1 MDQDNK
7 PIILITNDDGY
18 EADGIKKLAGI
29 ASHHAKVVI
38 VAPCHQQSGMSC
50 AITHS
55 VPLQLSLVSDND
67 DIMVYSCNGTPVDCV
82 KLSFFTL
89 FKEKKPELVLSGIN
103 HGSNSSVNAVYS
115 GTIGAAVEGCVNN
128 ISSIAFSSLQMEK
141 ELDLRYASPIISQ
154 IIGDVLKTPLPLGTL
169 LNVNFPMGEIKEI
182 RFCRQADARW
192 SEEYQISKDDDNSY
206 LLAGYFDN
214 REPES
219 EDTDEW
225 ALSHQMASVVP
236 MQLDRTNY
244 TYLNKLKYKY
254 GK

>member
-1 MDQDNK
+1 MDQDKK
-7 PIILITNDDGY
+7 PVILITNDDGY
-18 EADGIKKLAGI
+18 DADGIKKLAEI
-29 ASHHAKVVI
+29 ASRHAKVVV

-55 VPLQLSLVSDND
+55 VPLRLTLMSENEN
-67 DIMVYSCNGTPVDCV
+67 ITVYSCNGTPVDCV
-82 KLSFFTL
+82 KLCFFTL
-89 FKEKKPELVLSGIN
+89 FKEQKPDLVLSGIN

-115 GTIGAAVEGCVNN
+115 GTIGAAIEGCVNN

-141 ELDLRYASPIISQ
+141 ELDLQHASSIISQ
-154 IIGDVLKTPLPLGTL
+154 MIGDVLKTPLPLGTL
-169 LNVNFPMGEIKEI
+169 LNVNFPIGEIKEI

-192 SEEYQISKDDDNSY
+192 SEEYQKTSDKDDSY
-206 LLAGYFDN
+206 LLAGFFDN

-236 MQLDRTNY
+236 MQIDRTDY